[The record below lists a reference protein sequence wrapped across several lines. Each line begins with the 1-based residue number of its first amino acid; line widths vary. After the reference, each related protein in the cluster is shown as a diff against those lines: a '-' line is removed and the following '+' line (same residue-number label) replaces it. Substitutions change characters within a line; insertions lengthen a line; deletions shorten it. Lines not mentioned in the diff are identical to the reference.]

1 MLFPNRH
8 FTDKCVKSSL
18 PSSASC
24 FPFPCHTVP
33 RVSLSDTR
41 STAAAS
47 TLISL
52 TPRGLYFYTCARMI
66 DDAKGPFFQMGLSCR
81 RPVISL
87 MDQTRLR
94 SADQSF

>member
-8 FTDKCVKSSL
+8 FTDTCVKPSL

-24 FPFPCHTVP
+24 FPFPSHVP

-41 STAAAS
+41 SMAAAS

-52 TPRGLYFYTCARMI
+52 TPRRLYFYTCARMI
-66 DDAKGPFFQMGLSCR
+66 DDAKSPFFQVGLSCR